1 MIMEELKC
9 PNCGKFF
16 QVDDA
21 GYAAI
26 ARQIRDKEFHKDLDE
41 RAKSLKEAQAK
52 DAEILQANADKKLN
66 DALAEKE
73 REIAELKAKI
83 DKNDAEMKLA
93 VEKERSKAEKEEA
106 EKDKKIA
113 ELEAQIDKHGS
124 ELELAIERERSKAQ
138 KDEAEKDK
146 KIAEL
151 ENQHELAIQKAALN
165 EKTLKETYEQRIKD
179 KDAQIDYYKDLKTRM
194 STKMIGETLE
204 QHCMNEFS
212 KVRAMTFP
220 RAYFEKDN
228 DAKTGSKGDFI
239 FRDYDEDGTEYVSI
253 MFEMKNEADTTAS
266 KHKNEHFFKELDK
279 DRNEKG
285 CEYAILVSLLES
297 DSELYNTGIVDVS
310 YRYPKMYVVRPQFF
324 LQIIGILCSA
334 AKNSAQYKKELAL
347 VREQNI
353 DITNFENDLEE
364 FKDKFGRNY
373 RLASDKFKT
382 AIDEIDKTITHLQ
395 KVREALVGSE
405 NNLRLANQKAE
416 DLTIKKLT
424 AHNPTMKAKFEEARL
439 AGSTEEEDIDG
450 PSD

>member
-1 MIMEELKC
+1 MEELKC